1 MATIPAVSS
10 KELTNCSPLAGA
22 LHARTGATR
31 PKGLPND
38 DGDLLGPDPTHSSGR
53 RGRLAKKSCSKGTRR
68 RRWMDLALH

>member
-38 DGDLLGPDPTHSSGR
+38 DGDLLGPDPTHSSGDAGAWLR
-53 RGRLAKKSCSKGTRR
+53 NLAPKAPDGGRG
-68 RRWMDLALH
+68 MDPALH